1 MDRSPVQRLLNVTK
15 WPTDCRV
22 STWICYFSHHFWHCT
37 KFNARPFFLTTEVRS
52 FFVCVNVTSSFAPAC
67 DGMKKKC
74 QKKSAKMMT
83 GSFLRYLHVSLAFV
97 IYCHNLQLFKSWTK
111 IKLSASCNFL
121 HKLPW
126 FCKIGQF
133 GTILQNFVFLQKLEF
148 SFLNINCLAH
158 KYLNYLA

>member
-1 MDRSPVQRLLNVTK
+1 MGRSPVQRLLNVTK

-83 GSFLRYLHVSLAFV
+83 GSFLRYLHVSLPFV
-97 IYCHNLQLFKSWTK
+97 IYFQNLWLFKSWKKRKFLQNLPCFWKNINLRQYYK
-111 IKLSASCNFL
+111 ILSSCWNLNFL
-121 HKLPW
+121 AKTW
-126 FCKIGQF
+126 IACI
-133 GTILQNFVFLQKLEF
+133 N
-148 SFLNINCLAH
+148 LNHLAST
-158 KYLNYLA
+158 

>member
-52 FFVCVNVTSSFAPAC
+52 FFLCVNVTSSFAPAC

-97 IYCHNLQLFKSWTK
+97 IYCHNLRLFKSQTK
-111 IKLSASCNFL
+111 IKLSFRVIFYISFHDFAKLVNLGQSYKTSCSCRNLNFL
-121 HKLPW
+121 VW
-126 FCKIGQF
+126 
-133 GTILQNFVFLQKLEF
+133 ILIVLHRLEF
-148 SFLNINCLAH
+148 LA
-158 KYLNYLA
+158 